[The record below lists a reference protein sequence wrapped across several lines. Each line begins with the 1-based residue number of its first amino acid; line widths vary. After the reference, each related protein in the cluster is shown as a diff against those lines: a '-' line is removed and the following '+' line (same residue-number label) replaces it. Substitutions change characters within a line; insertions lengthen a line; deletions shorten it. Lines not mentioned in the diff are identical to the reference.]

1 MSYFKKRMK
10 KVVII
15 LIVLVCNLTLI
26 FSQDIKFK
34 WSVNPSLGGVR
45 HVVEVVKL
53 NSKCYFQ
60 IKNTFTKETLKKK
73 ITIDEFNSF
82 DNFLS
87 NYDFP
92 RRGGEY
98 CDTIQTFFETKILP
112 DTNWVSVNG
121 DSLRIK
127 QMPYYV
133 EKSKYHEKT
142 TDGFYEYD
150 RASKKCYTIILKCN
164 SITDG
169 TTYKGE
175 YIKNDFVKNYS
186 LQSSRLSTTDY
197 KLNKIVLALVK
208 KYDVKG
214 DLYKQLIFIE
224 KDTPIPDKYLNNK
237 KLRRKENY

>member
-1 MSYFKKRMK
+1 MK
-10 KVVII
+10 KAVII
-15 LIVLVCNLTLI
+15 LIVFVCNLTLI
-26 FSQDIKFK
+26 FSQDMTFK

-45 HVVEVVKL
+45 HEVEIMKL

-60 IKNTFTKETLKKK
+60 IKNTSTKKTLKKK
-73 ITIDEFNSF
+73 ITFDEFNSF

-92 RRGGEY
+92 HRGSGY

-133 EKSKYHEKT
+133 EKSKYQEKT
-142 TDGFYEYD
+142 TDGFYEFD
-150 RASKKCYTIILKCN
+150 RVSKKCYTIILSCN
-164 SITDG
+164 GINDG

-175 YIKNDFVKNYS
+175 YNKDDLVKKYS
-186 LQSSRLSTTDY
+186 LFCTRLSTIDY
-197 KLNKIVLALVK
+197 ELNMKVLALVK
-208 KYDVKG
+208 KNDVEG
-214 DLYKQLIFIE
+214 DLYKQLIFVE

-237 KLRRKENY
+237 MLRRKENY